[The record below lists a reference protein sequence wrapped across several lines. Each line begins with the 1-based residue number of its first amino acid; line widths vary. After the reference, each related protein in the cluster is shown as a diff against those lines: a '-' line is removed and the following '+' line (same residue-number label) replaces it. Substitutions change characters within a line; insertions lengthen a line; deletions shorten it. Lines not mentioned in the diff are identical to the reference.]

1 MVIHHP
7 RTPLDAVMLK
17 KEREDALYLAGGT
30 EDLRLNGPMG
40 EATELIDINGL
51 VPSTIEKREDG
62 LIKVG
67 ALVTLQEMIESDL
80 IPEYF
85 KTACRFCSSFE
96 KRNAATI
103 GGNVGARRDDS
114 YLIAALAAA
123 DVSFMS
129 ITPHGEELKSVS
141 EYANTHCKRLIEY
154 FLIDPDTKGYVHRFG
169 ITANTHAAVIAA
181 RVGKR
186 YALSVKGSN
195 LVCGDTPDIYKD
207 VDYKDTLEGSAE
219 YKRYL
224 ASTVFT
230 LKEAK

>member
-7 RTPLDAVMLK
+7 KTPLEAVMLK
-17 KEREDALYLAGGT
+17 KEKEDALYLAGGT

-40 EATELIDINGL
+40 ENTELIDINGL
-51 VPSTIEKREDG
+51 VPSTIEKGEDG
-62 LIKVG
+62 KLKIG
-67 ALVTLQEMIESDL
+67 ALVTLQELVESDL
-80 IPEYF
+80 VPEYL
-85 KTACRFCSSFE
+85 KSACRFCASFE

-123 DVSFMS
+123 GVSFMS
-129 ITPHGEELKSVS
+129 ITPHGEELKKVS
-141 EYANTHCKRLIEY
+141 EYANSDCKRLIEY
-154 FLIDPDTKGYVHRFG
+154 FIIDPATKGYVHRFG

-181 RVGKR
+181 KVGDS
-186 YALSVKGSN
+186 YALSVKGSA
-195 LVCGDTPDIYKD
+195 LVCGDTPDIYKK
-207 VDYKDTLEGSAE
+207 VEYKDTLEGSAE
-219 YKRYL
+219 YKKYL